1 MDTTRPHPTCP
12 EDSPGRPAA
21 KKTKIQPVMDTTQW
35 EALKTWLSQQLD
47 AQKALADPY
56 ATTNTYAFTE
66 ACARRDA
73 LHDVLAHIDLME
85 LKAI

>member
-1 MDTTRPHPTCP
+1 
-12 EDSPGRPAA
+12 
-21 KKTKIQPVMDTTQW
+21 MDTTQR
-35 EALKTWLSQQLD
+35 EELKQWLKQQLD

-56 ATTNTYAFTE
+56 VTTNTYAFTD

-73 LHDVLAHIDLME
+73 LHEVLAHIDLME